1 MVNQAKSG
9 LDPAQSQTQTQTKA
23 STLNDVSTTQVE
35 ANLQALTSVASH
47 AQTSVKQVSKTT
59 AASASKNKELVTSWQ
74 PKPFLSTEANELI
87 TKENKE
93 PEATK
98 EIETS
103 INEIETSINEI
114 ETSINEIETKELEAK
129 KAQEARVA
137 RAEEAKEKVAQA
149 KEAQAK
155 ATEEALLKMYVSFKR
170 KKAWSL
176 VILAILSWRLPLL
189 FWVTDRTLELKTM
202 LYFKDADLWCSL
214 VAPSVAALLPLL
226 LKRTTAAIV
235 SSSFLLGAYA
245 LLLEWDAEFALSRPE
260 IMCAAVGV
268 FLVWTVWA
276 LSGRIKVLESIGCG
290 R

>member
-103 INEIETSINEI
+103 INEIET
-114 ETSINEIETKELEAK
+114 KELEAK

-137 RAEEAKEKVAQA
+137 RAEEAKEKAAQA

>member
-9 LDPAQSQTQTQTKA
+9 LDSAQSQTQTQTQTKA

-114 ETSINEIETKELEAK
+114 ETKELEAK

-155 ATEEALLKMYVSFKR
+155 AAEEALLKMYVSFKR

-189 FWVTDRTLELKTM
+189 FWATDRTLELKTM

-214 VAPSVAALLPLL
+214 VAPSVAALLPLV

-235 SSSFLLGAYA
+235 GSSFLLGAYA

-260 IMCAAVGV
+260 IMCTAVGV